1 MTKDNLMDAL
11 NDVAFDMVEDA
22 EAATRQ
28 KRTKRWF
35 PWAAAAAMFLC
46 IVAAAVF
53 SLNGKTNFPTE
64 STAST
69 APTGNPGGLQPVRLA
84 LFKCAPSDDNTIILE
99 KDVVTPARMQIRVK
113 NLQGLSGTEASDI
126 RAAELQFAEEKLE
139 KYGANYSG
147 FLYGWSE
154 DAVVTMM
161 YESCPCI
168 PIENPDL
175 VASIQVSI
183 TGDAYIGNMTPMK
196 DSQTGEIIP
205 GEYFADSADVKNA
218 SSSYYAGMP
227 YRGYILSF
235 QINSEIHSALLK
247 DPTIPLSTIESTIT
261 STITMKDGSK
271 MVSVVDVTVD
281 DSGEVYF
288 TSRCETTE

>member
-1 MTKDNLMDAL
+1 MTKANLMEAL
-11 NDVAFDMVEDA
+11 NDVEFDMVEDA
-22 EAATRQ
+22 ETATRQ
-28 KRTKRWF
+28 KRTKRWV

-53 SLNGKTNFPTE
+53 SLNGKPSFPTE
-64 STAST
+64 STA
-69 APTGNPGGLQPVRLA
+69 PTGKPGGLQPVRLA
-84 LFKCAPSDDNTIILE
+84 LFKCAPTDDNMIILE
-99 KDVVTPARMQIRVK
+99 KDIATPARMQIRVK
-113 NLQGLSGTEASDI
+113 NLQGLSGMEASEI
-126 RAAELQFAEEKLE
+126 REAELQYAEEKFE
-139 KYGANYSG
+139 KYTANHSG
-147 FLYGWSE
+147 YLYGWSE
-154 DAVVTMM
+154 DAVVTMI

-175 VASIQVSI
+175 VASVQVSI
-183 TGDAYIGNMTPMK
+183 TGDAYIGNMAPMK

-227 YRGYILSF
+227 YHGFVLSF
-235 QINSEIHSALLK
+235 HINSEIHSALLK

-288 TSRCETTE
+288 TSRCETTV